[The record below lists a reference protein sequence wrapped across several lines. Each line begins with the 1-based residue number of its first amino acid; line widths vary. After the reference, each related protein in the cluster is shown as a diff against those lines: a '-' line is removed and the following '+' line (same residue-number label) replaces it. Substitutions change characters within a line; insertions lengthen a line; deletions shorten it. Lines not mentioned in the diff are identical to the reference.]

1 MAVTGYFGT
10 PGSGKTY
17 EVVSEVILTAL
28 RTGRRVVA
36 NIAGLHYEEMRAYL
50 LVDEHLPE
58 KQIGSLLLVS
68 NAEIKAADFWPA
80 SQVAPAQH
88 ETTGAEAA
96 AAAASSACVGR
107 VVQGGDLVIL
117 DECWRFFGPGQQ
129 VTPDCFAFL
138 REHRHFVNAAG
149 VSCDVVLISQS
160 IQDLDRKV
168 RVTMEKHFVMEKL
181 KRLGLS
187 KKYTVDVFNGY
198 RMNKHAM
205 LRLIRTYNKKYYPF
219 YSSYAGKGGDEREVD
234 KRVNVLRNPW
244 LIAGLIAGPL
254 LLIFGGFNVY
264 KIFSRR
270 SFSADPVAAASN
282 DGVRTGA
289 VAAGGLGGSGSSAPV
304 AGGVA
309 PVARAAVERGPGDA
323 GQAAG
328 WRVVGVYVLGGGGP
342 VFLLSDGTHTRFVYG
357 DSSFRVTRWN
367 WEIIVDGKV
376 ITSFAG
382 AVGGAGDRP
391 GFLSAGA
398 AK

>member
-68 NAEIKAADFWPA
+68 NAEIKAVDFWP
-80 SQVAPAQH
+80 
-88 ETTGAEAA
+88 
-96 AAAASSACVGR
+96 ASSACVGR

-181 KRLGLS
+181 KRLGLA
-187 KKYTVDVFNGY
+187 KKYTVDVHNGY
-198 RMNKHAM
+198 RISKRAM
-205 LRLIRTYNKKYYPF
+205 LRLIRTYNKKFYPF

-282 DGVRTGA
+282 DGVRTGP

-309 PVARAAVERGPGDA
+309 PVARGPGDA
-323 GQAAG
+323 GQGSG

-342 VFLLSDGTHTRFVYG
+342 VFLLSDGSHTRFVYG
-357 DSSFRVTRWN
+357 DNSFRVTRWN

-376 ITSFAG
+376 VTSFAG

-391 GFLSAGA
+391 GFLGAGP

>member
-17 EVVSEVILTAL
+17 EVVSQVILTAL

-50 LVDEHLPE
+50 LVDEHLGE

-68 NAEIKAADFWPA
+68 NDQIKAADFWPA
-80 SQVAPAQH
+80 SQVSPVQH
-88 ETTGAEAA
+88 ETRSADVNAVV
-96 AAAASSACVGR
+96 ASSACVGR
-107 VVQGGDLVIL
+107 VIQGGDLVIL

-181 KRLGLS
+181 KRLGLA
-187 KKYTVDVFNGY
+187 KKYTVDVHNGY
-198 RMNKHAM
+198 RISKRAM
-205 LRLIRTYNKKYYPF
+205 LRLIRTYNKKFYPF

-244 LIAGLIAGPL
+244 LIAGLVAGPL

-282 DGVRTGA
+282 DGVRTGP
-289 VAAGGLGGSGSSAPV
+289 VAAGGLGGGGGSAPV

-309 PVARAAVERGPGDA
+309 PVARGPGDA
-323 GQAAG
+323 GQSAG

-357 DSSFRVTRWN
+357 ENSFRVTRWN

-376 ITSFAG
+376 VTSFAG
-382 AVGGAGDRP
+382 AVGGVSDRP
-391 GFLSAGA
+391 GFLGAGA